1 MNQLDRFEKLARQLI
16 EGPFQRLFGG
26 HLHPADLAEH
36 LLAAVE
42 AGRRSQNGTS
52 FIPNQYQ
59 IALNPADY
67 ALLVEES
74 RRETVLAELQT
85 YLPHLAAEADYQF
98 GGPLRVVLTKNDSIQ
113 SGRVQV
119 ETKYVA

>member
-42 AGRRSQNGTS
+42 AGRRSQNGIS

-59 IALNPADY
+59 LALNPADF

-74 RRETVLAELQT
+74 SRETVLAELQT
-85 YLPHLAAEADYQF
+85 YLTGLAAETDYHF
-98 GGPLRVVLTKNDSIQ
+98 GGSLRVMIAEDEKVQ
-113 SGRVQV
+113 VGRVQV
-119 ETKYVA
+119 KTKYVA